1 MQRLALSLH
10 DLKSL
15 SSPAASIE
23 HSSNI
28 NHILNEVQQ
37 MSEPEL
43 KKRGITVAQF
53 KAPVDIKDNFAFEG
67 QTLKSV
73 LYNLQT

>member
-1 MQRLALSLH
+1 
-10 DLKSL
+10 
-15 SSPAASIE
+15 
-23 HSSNI
+23 
-28 NHILNEVQQ
+28 

-43 KKRGITVAQF
+43 KKRGITVAQI